1 MRNLQIAFQKD
12 ELYIGLGFLVFVLLT
27 IAVAPM
33 ILASISDTP
42 KQNSTDN
49 YIEIGEN
56 KKDFPLEIDL
66 TKTDYNMGEQITF
79 NATITNKSGKDVN
92 MLSNG
97 HQPWAIFHN
106 INDNRTFGET
116 TVGVYQVFKANEK
129 ITKVHAFEAIE
140 TGTYTLYVHYLIR
153 VDEIWIQNEINM
165 TLIMK

>member
-165 TLIMK
+165 TLSLR

>member
-97 HQPWAIFHN
+97 HQPGAIFHN

-129 ITKVHAFEAIE
+129 ITKVHAFEANE

-165 TLIMK
+165 TLSLR